1 MDCARFHAL
10 VPDSFCGTHPCCR
23 GCANS
28 RTDADR
34 VDGTYGQMCHR
45 HPYPGLPP
53 RPLRL
58 SAGKAKPG
66 DGDWRARM
74 WVHLK

>member
-1 MDCARFHAL
+1 MDCARFHAV

-34 VDGTYGQMCHR
+34 VDGAWGQMRHR
-45 HPYPGLPP
+45 HPYPGQPARPVTLPA
-53 RPLRL
+53 RSRL
-58 SAGKAKPG
+58 GESGKH
-66 DGDWRARM
+66 RM
-74 WVHLK
+74 WVHLHP